1 MKTLLFD
8 ALDDLIRPFEGT
20 VQTLDALEEQ
30 NAFDRLKVNIQSRL
44 TKGYEENISSE
55 HLWHVFSYDQLAHS
69 TGTTSLEKFS
79 SVYLKDFII
88 LSSNHNYS
96 SVRCTAQSLLRC
108 NEQLYKQLIEL
119 DANLDLY
126 IFHPNYKWLL
136 VITHE
141 EDFGPYFAYL

>member
-30 NAFDRLKVNIQSRL
+30 HAFDGLKVHIQSRL
-44 TKGYEENISSE
+44 TKRDEENIPSE
-55 HLWHVFSYDQLAHS
+55 HLWHVFSYDELAHS
-69 TGTTSLEKFS
+69 TGTSGLEKFR
-79 SVYLKDFII
+79 SVYLKDFIV
-88 LSSNHNYS
+88 LSSNHNIS
-96 SVRCTAQSLLRC
+96 SVRCIGQSLLRC
-108 NEQLYKQLIEL
+108 NEQLYKRLIKL
-119 DANLDLY
+119 DTNLDLY
-126 IFHPNYKWLL
+126 IFHPNYKWLF